1 MQLKIPVLFITGEE
15 DRSVPVESVKHLMS
29 KLKDRGNFRF
39 HIIPGVDHN
48 FKDSEGNNKM
58 KEIIRTII
66 IPWYN
71 SNGS

>member
-15 DRSVPVESVKHLMS
+15 DRSVPVESVKYLMS

-39 HIIPGVDHN
+39 HIIAGADHN

-58 KEIIRTII
+58 KEIIKTII

-71 SNGS
+71 GNGS